1 MATKLFSQPTLEN
14 KMADFDLA
22 NLNTILTNH
31 NDQISKQYFYKHKT
45 TGANIFKCNCCDYE
59 TNLFM
64 TVTKKRENKKEQYFE
79 YDSMVK
85 NIHRIKS
92 HMLSYDHRFNEYYG
106 KGLIPVIPEFD
117 GDLINNTFAF
127 FKDHITSVADDDGM
141 FWCDLCDVSFKTRK
155 QLYTH
160 LVKNNKKHLVR
171 QVEKEHNA
179 PFKVTVIDN
188 TYDIEYFFKKS
199 QITPTDRLK
208 MEKYKDGDSYCCFH
222 CFNFK
227 PVDDDDFY
235 KHLTS
240 KRHKRN
246 KILDEKKEI
255 YKINEVDDVFCNKC
269 NCDVD
274 DLLKHDELH

>member
-1 MATKLFSQPTLEN
+1 MSTKIFSHTTLEN
-14 KMADFDLA
+14 KMTNFDLS

-31 NDQISKQYFYKHKT
+31 NDPISKPYFYKHKT
-45 TGANIFKCNCCDYE
+45 SGSNIFRCECCDYE

-64 TVTKKRENKKEQYFE
+64 TATSKRENKKEQYFE
-79 YDSMVK
+79 YNSMVK
-85 NIHRIKS
+85 NIHGIKT
-92 HMLSYDHRFNEYYG
+92 HMLSYEHRFNEYYS

-117 GDLINNTFAF
+117 GDLMNNTFTF
-127 FKDHITSVADDDGM
+127 FKDHITSVADDEGM

-171 QVEKEHNA
+171 QVEKDNTA
-179 PFKVTVIDN
+179 PFKVSVMDN

-208 MEKYKDGDSYCCFH
+208 MEKYKDGDSYYCGH
-222 CFNFK
+222 CYFK
-227 PVDDDDFY
+227 PEDEDDFY

-240 KRHKRN
+240 KRHKRC
-246 KILDEKKEI
+246 KILDVNKEI
-255 YKINEVDDVFCNKC
+255 YKINDVDKIFCNTC

-274 DLLKHDELH
+274 DLLKHDASH